1 MVFPRP
7 WIQLEWSTS
16 ATVTHELLKNGI
28 GIPPPAPLIGQDDEH
43 ARVAVTI
50 RQLQHCHL
58 MDRILTQPGHHPPPH
73 ERDSNRGNASGWAE
87 QAGDRQLGIELCLPQ
102 SFEVERV
109 D

>member
-1 MVFPRP
+1 VVSHRP
-7 WIQLEWSTS
+7 GVQLEMATS
-16 ATVTHELLKNGI
+16 AAVTHEILKNGI

-50 RQLQHCHL
+50 RQLQHRNL
-58 MDRILTQPGHHPPPH
+58 MDRILTEPGHHPSPH
-73 ERDSNRGNASGWAE
+73 ERDSNLGSASGRAE